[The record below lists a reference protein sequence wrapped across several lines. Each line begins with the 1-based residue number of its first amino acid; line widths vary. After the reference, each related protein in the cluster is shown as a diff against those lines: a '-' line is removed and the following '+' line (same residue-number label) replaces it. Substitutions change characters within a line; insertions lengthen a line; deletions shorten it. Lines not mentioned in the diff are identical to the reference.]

1 MQMNEYIR
9 TKRKSLQLTTEQVA
23 KYVGVSSPTVTR
35 WETGE
40 IKNIK
45 NDKILKLATILK
57 IDPMILISWGHQETQ
72 YNSNER
78 LKPIL
83 GYVKAGYDLFA
94 EEQILGYEEVSESE
108 MHKGDYFLQ
117 VQGDSMTGSHIFDGS
132 KVYVKSQSYVN
143 SGEIAVVVINGNEAT
158 IKKVIKQKDLLILEA
173 TNPTY
178 ENRYFNAQEVAELP
192 VSIVGKVIS
201 CKIEF

>member
-1 MQMNEYIR
+1 MEMNEYIR
-9 TKRKSLQLTTEQVA
+9 KRRKSLKLTTEQVA
-23 KYVGVSSPTVTR
+23 KYIGVSAPTVTR

-45 NDKILKLATILK
+45 NDKILRLATILD
-57 IDPMILISWGHQETQ
+57 IDPMVLIDWDDQEQ
-72 YNSNER
+72 YQRNDR

-83 GYVKAGYDLFA
+83 GYARAGYDLFA
-94 EEQILGYEEVSESE
+94 EEQLLGYEEVSDAEIN
-108 MHKGDYFLQ
+108 KGDYFLQ
-117 VQGDSMTGSHIFDGS
+117 VKGDSMTGSHIFDGS

-143 SGEIAVVVINGNEAT
+143 SGEIGVVIINGDEAT

-173 TNPTY
+173 TNPDY
-178 ENRYFNAQEVAELP
+178 ENRYFTAQEVAELP
-192 VSIVGKVIS
+192 VSIIGKVIS

>member
-1 MQMNEYIR
+1 MEMNEYIR
-9 TKRKSLQLTTEQVA
+9 KRRKSLKLTTGQVA
-23 KYVGVSSPTVTR
+23 KYIGVSSPTVTR

-45 NDKILKLATILK
+45 NDKVLKLATILE
-57 IDPMILISWGHQETQ
+57 IDPMVLIDWDDQEQ
-72 YNSNER
+72 YQRNDK

-83 GYVKAGYDLFA
+83 GYARAGYDLFA
-94 EEQILGYEEVSESE
+94 EEQLLGYEEVSDAEIN
-108 MHKGDYFLQ
+108 KGDYFLQ
-117 VQGDSMTGSHIFDGS
+117 VKGDSMTGSHIFDGS

-143 SGEIAVVVINGNEAT
+143 SGEIGVVIINGDEAT

-173 TNPTY
+173 TNPDY
-178 ENRYFNAQEVAELP
+178 ENRYFTAQEVAELP
-192 VSIVGKVIS
+192 VSIIGKVIS

>member
-1 MQMNEYIR
+1 MEMNEYIR
-9 TKRKSLQLTTEQVA
+9 KRRKSLKLTTEQVA
-23 KYVGVSSPTVTR
+23 KYIGVSSPTVTR

-45 NDKILKLATILK
+45 NDKVLKLATILE
-57 IDPMILISWGHQETQ
+57 IDPMVLIDWDDQEQ
-72 YNSNER
+72 YQRNDK

-83 GYVKAGYDLFA
+83 GYARAGYDLFA
-94 EEQILGYEEVSESE
+94 EEQLLGYEEVSDAEIN
-108 MHKGDYFLQ
+108 KGDYFLQ
-117 VQGDSMTGSHIFDGS
+117 VKGDSMTGSHIFDGS

-143 SGEIAVVVINGNEAT
+143 SGEIGVVIINGDEAT

-173 TNPTY
+173 TNPDY
-178 ENRYFNAQEVAELP
+178 ENRYFTAQEVAELP
-192 VSIVGKVIS
+192 VSIIGKVIS

>member
-1 MQMNEYIR
+1 MEMNEYIR
-9 TKRKSLQLTTEQVA
+9 KRRKSLKLTTEQVA
-23 KYVGVSSPTVTR
+23 KYIGVSSPTVTR

-45 NDKILKLATILK
+45 NDKILRLATILD
-57 IDPMILISWGHQETQ
+57 IDPMVLIDWDDQEQ
-72 YNSNER
+72 YQRNDR

-83 GYVKAGYDLFA
+83 GYARAGYDLFA
-94 EEQILGYEEVSESE
+94 EEQLLGYEEVSDAEIN
-108 MHKGDYFLQ
+108 KGDYFLQ
-117 VQGDSMTGSHIFDGS
+117 VKGDSMTGSHIFDGS

-143 SGEIAVVVINGNEAT
+143 SGEIGVVIINGDEAT

-173 TNPTY
+173 TNPDY
-178 ENRYFNAQEVAELP
+178 ENRYFTAQEVAELP
-192 VSIVGKVIS
+192 VSIIGKVIS

>member
-1 MQMNEYIR
+1 MKMNEYIR
-9 TKRKSLQLTTEQVA
+9 KRRRSLKLTTEQVA
-23 KYVGVSSPTVTR
+23 KHIGVSAPTVNR

-45 NDKILKLATILK
+45 NDKILRLATILD
-57 IDPMILISWGHQETQ
+57 IDPMVLIDWDDQEQ
-72 YNSNER
+72 YQRNDR

-83 GYVKAGYDLFA
+83 GYARAGYDLFA
-94 EEQILGYEEVSESE
+94 EEQLLGYEEVSDAEIN
-108 MHKGDYFLQ
+108 KGDYFLQ
-117 VQGDSMTGSHIFDGS
+117 VKGDSMTGSHIFDGS

-143 SGEIAVVVINGNEAT
+143 SGEIGVVIINGDEAT

-173 TNPTY
+173 TNPDY
-178 ENRYFNAQEVAELP
+178 ENRYFTAQEVAELP
-192 VSIVGKVIS
+192 VSIIGKVIS

>member
-1 MQMNEYIR
+1 MEMNEYIR
-9 TKRKSLQLTTEQVA
+9 KRRKSLKLTTEQVA
-23 KYVGVSSPTVTR
+23 KYIGVSSPTVTR

-45 NDKILKLATILK
+45 NDKILRLATILE
-57 IDPMILISWGHQETQ
+57 IDPMVLIDWDDQEQ
-72 YNSNER
+72 YQRNDR

-83 GYVKAGYDLFA
+83 GYARAGYDLFA
-94 EEQILGYEEVSESE
+94 EEQLLGYEEVSDAEIN
-108 MHKGDYFLQ
+108 KGDYFLQ
-117 VQGDSMTGSHIFDGS
+117 VKGDSMTGSHIFDGS

-143 SGEIAVVVINGNEAT
+143 SGEIGVVIINGDEAT

-173 TNPTY
+173 TNPDY
-178 ENRYFNAQEVAELP
+178 ENRYFTAQEVAELP
-192 VSIVGKVIS
+192 VSIIGKVIS